1 MDAFLRANT
10 PGRDLEAWERESIED
25 VLDGALAV
33 RNKTLSLTE
42 FMRMGIVEYQ
52 DRGMDRPMPSPRY
65 TRWLATG
72 LGSRTDPRWQALQK
86 ILDWTVRKQHI
97 VTEFG
102 VMSVDDM
109 HLHDAAIRFLRGA
122 TLTHPDQSQ
131 AA

>member
-10 PGRDLEAWERESIED
+10 PNRELTQEERESIED

-33 RNKTLSLTE
+33 KNKQLTLTE

-52 DRGMDRPMPSPRY
+52 DRHMPEPMPSPRY

-72 LGSRTDPRWQALQK
+72 MGAKSDPRWLALQK
-86 ILDWTVRKQHI
+86 ILDYTVRKQHI
-97 VTEFG
+97 VTTAG
-102 VMSVDDM
+102 VMDSFE
-109 HLHDAAIRFLRGA
+109 LHQHDEAIRRLRGA
-122 TLTHPDQSQ
+122 TLNQRLE